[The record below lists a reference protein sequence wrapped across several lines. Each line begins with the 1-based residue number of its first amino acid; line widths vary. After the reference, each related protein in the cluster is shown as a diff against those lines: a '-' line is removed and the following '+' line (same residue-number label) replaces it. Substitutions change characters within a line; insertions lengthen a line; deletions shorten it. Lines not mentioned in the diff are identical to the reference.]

1 MQLFLQ
7 DAGHLVEIAHSGVQ
21 GLVIARNLLPDVV
34 LCDIALPWMD
44 GYTIAR
50 TIRQDAGLK
59 DVYLIAIS
67 GYAQDEDQQ
76 LARQAGFDEYCIKP
90 VDLRFLDNLI
100 KNRLIARAR

>member
-7 DAGHLVEIAHSGVQ
+7 DAGHLVEIARSGVE
-21 GLVIARNLLPDVV
+21 GFVIARNFKPNVV

-44 GYTIAR
+44 GYAIAR
-50 TIRQDAGLK
+50 TIRQDAELK

-76 LARQAGFDEYCIKP
+76 TVRQADFDEYCVKP
-90 VDLRFLDNLI
+90 VDLKFLDSLI
-100 KNRLIARAR
+100 KNRLADRAP